1 MPTRRADAVWKG
13 SLKEGQ
19 GTLKTESGILNSPYN
34 YVSRFQEGDQTNP
47 EELVGAAHAGCYAM
61 FLSALL
67 SGDNYTVNEI
77 KANAAVT
84 LTPGEGG
91 PTVTEIVLTVTGNVD
106 GIEEDA
112 FLDYAQR
119 AKERCP
125 ISKAL
130 AAVASIQLNA
140 SLLS

>member
-19 GTLKTESGILNSPYN
+19 GTVITESGAVNTPYN
-34 YVSRFQEGDQTNP
+34 YVSRFEEGDQTNP

-67 SGDNYTVNEI
+67 SGDNYTVNAI
-77 KANAAVT
+77 NTNAAVT
-84 LTPGEGG
+84 LTPGEAG
-91 PTVTEIVLTVTGNVD
+91 PTVTEIVLTVTGDVSEID
-106 GIEEDA
+106 EA
-112 FLDYAQR
+112 SFLDYAQR

-130 AAVASIQLNA
+130 ASVASIQLNA
-140 SLLS
+140 SLIS